1 MLGFANIADIKLALS
16 LSISALPMPHWT
28 LSASS
33 NRMKFVGIIVLAL
46 VVRGGVV
53 LSNLDQFDQDP
64 DAYRVIA
71 ETLSETG
78 VFGLPAG
85 NDAGSGTEP
94 SAKPTA
100 FRPPL
105 YPYLLS
111 WLTVDHHI
119 NDWLVGLLHLGL
131 GVLTAV
137 CTLSIAS
144 QLIDGGRFGIA
155 SILAAVLVMID
166 PILVQQSTLV
176 MTETIAAA
184 LATLVVWFWVCRWVP
199 SPTLANALMFAV
211 LLALAY
217 LCRPTF
223 LVWAVLML
231 PAILFSPQSCWTRR
245 VACTVAAAMIMVL
258 AVGLWTVRNW
268 NAVGH
273 PVWATSHG
281 GYTLLLANNPSFYD
295 YLRHGKFAEAW
306 DAEPFLNAYAH
317 RFQGDPTSEAFWQ
330 TDWSNPAQTLPEPRP
345 LNEHE
350 DDQWSYQAAK
360 ATIAREPSMFV
371 WSCFVRIGRLWSP
384 MPHHV
389 AGRSWP
395 PIVIVTLYYLAFWIA
410 TLIGLYRIGRSVLTP
425 AWWAMITL
433 AITLSAVHT
442 IYWSNLRMRSPMIP
456 SLAVFAAAGLVRP
469 RFIKPLL
476 VDQDAD

>member
-1 MLGFANIADIKLALS
+1 
-16 LSISALPMPHWT
+16 
-28 LSASS
+28 
-33 NRMKFVGIIVLAL
+33 MKFVGIIVLAL
-46 VVRGGVV
+46 AVRGGVV
-53 LSNLDQFDQDP
+53 LSNLDQFAQDP

-78 VFGLPAG
+78 VFGLPAASDSG
-85 NDAGSGTEP
+85 ADAVR

-111 WLTVDHHI
+111 WLTVDHHV
-119 NDWLVGLLHLGL
+119 NHLLVGLLHLVL
-131 GVLTAV
+131 GVLTAA
-137 CTLSIAS
+137 CTVSIAS
-144 QLIDGGRFGIA
+144 QLIDRGRFGLA
-155 SILAAVLVMID
+155 SILAAVLVIID

-184 LATLVVWFWVCRWVP
+184 LATLAVWFWVCRWIP

-231 PAILFSPQSCWTRR
+231 PAILFSTNNCWTRR
-245 VACTVAAAMIMVL
+245 LAYTFATAMVMVL
-258 AVGLWTVRNW
+258 AVGLWTVRNL
-268 NAVGH
+268 NTVGH

-306 DAEPFLNAYAH
+306 DAEPFLEAYEH
-317 RFQGDPTSEAFWQ
+317 RFQGDPTSETFWQ
-330 TDWSNPAQTLPEPRP
+330 TDWSNPTAELPAPRS

-371 WSCFVRIGRLWSP
+371 WSCIVRLGRLWSP

-389 AGRSWP
+389 AGRSWLS
-395 PIVIVTLYYLAFWIA
+395 IVIVTLYYLVFWIA
-410 TLIGLYRIGRSVLTP
+410 ALVGLYRIGRGILTP
-425 AWWAMITL
+425 AWWAMIAL
-433 AITLSAVHT
+433 VITLSAVHT

-456 SLAVFAAAGLVRP
+456 SLAVIAAAGLVRP
-469 RFIKPLL
+469 RFVEPLL

>member
-1 MLGFANIADIKLALS
+1 
-16 LSISALPMPHWT
+16 
-28 LSASS
+28 
-33 NRMKFVGIIVLAL
+33 MKFVGIIVLAL

-71 ETLSETG
+71 ETLSQTR
-78 VFGLPAG
+78 VFGLPATIDPG
-85 NDAGSGTEP
+85 NGTVL

-111 WLTVDHHI
+111 WLTVDHHVHRV
-119 NDWLVGLLHLGL
+119 LVGLLHLGL

-144 QLIDGGRFGIA
+144 RLIDGGRYSRA
-155 SILAAVLVMID
+155 SILAAVLVIID
-166 PILVQQSTLV
+166 PILLQQSTLV

-184 LATLVVWFWVCRWVP
+184 LATLCVWFWVCRWMP
-199 SPTLANALMFAV
+199 SPTLAKALIFAV

-231 PAILFSPQSCWTRR
+231 PAILFSTQICWIRR
-245 VACTVAAAMIMVL
+245 LACTFSAVTIMVL
-258 AVGLWTVRNW
+258 VVGLWTVRNQI
-268 NAVGH
+268 AVGH

-295 YLRHGKFAEAW
+295 YLRHGKFGEAW
-306 DAEPFLNAYAH
+306 DAEPFLETYQH
-317 RFQGDPTSEAFWQ
+317 RFQGDPTSESFWQ
-330 TDWSNPAQTLPEPRP
+330 TDWSDPTAELPPARSLS
-345 LNEHE
+345 EHE

-371 WSCFVRIGRLWSP
+371 WSCFVRLGRLWSP

-395 PIVIVTLYYLAFWIA
+395 PIVIVTLYYLAFWFA
-410 TLIGLYRIGRSVLTP
+410 TIVGLYRIGRVVLAP
-425 AWWAMITL
+425 SWWAIIAL
-433 AITLSAVHT
+433 VITLSAVHS

-456 SLAVFAAAGLVRP
+456 SLAVIAAAGFVRP
-469 RFIKPLL
+469 RIIKPLL

>member
-1 MLGFANIADIKLALS
+1 
-16 LSISALPMPHWT
+16 
-28 LSASS
+28 
-33 NRMKFVGIIVLAL
+33 MKFVGIIMLAL

-71 ETLSETG
+71 ETLSKTG
-78 VFGLPAG
+78 VFGLPA
-85 NDAGSGTEP
+85 ASAPGSPAVE

-111 WLTVDHHI
+111 WLTVDHHV
-119 NDWLVGLLHLGL
+119 NDLLVGLLHVGL

-144 QLIDGGRFGIA
+144 RLIDGGRFGNA
-155 SILAAVLVMID
+155 SIFAAVLVIID

-176 MTETIAAA
+176 MTETIAAT
-184 LATLVVWFWVCRWVP
+184 LATLVVWFWVCRWKP
-199 SPTLANALMFAV
+199 SPTLANAVMLAV
-211 LLALAY
+211 LLALTY

-231 PAILFSPQSCWTRR
+231 PAILFSTKICWTRR
-245 VACTVAAAMIMVL
+245 VACTVAAAMIMGL

-306 DAEPFLNAYAH
+306 DAEPFLDAYAH

-345 LNEHE
+345 LNEHQ

-360 ATIAREPSMFV
+360 ATIARQPSMFV
-371 WSCFVRIGRLWSP
+371 WSCFVRLGRLYSP

-389 AGRSWP
+389 PGRSWP
-395 PIVIVTLYYLAFWIA
+395 PIVIVTLYYVAFWIA
-410 TLIGLYRIGRSVLTP
+410 TLVGLFRLRRVVLTP
-425 AWWAMITL
+425 PWWAIITL
-433 AITLSAVHT
+433 VITLSAIHS

-456 SLAVFAAAGLVRP
+456 SLAVLAAAGLVRP
-469 RFIKPLL
+469 RIIQPFL